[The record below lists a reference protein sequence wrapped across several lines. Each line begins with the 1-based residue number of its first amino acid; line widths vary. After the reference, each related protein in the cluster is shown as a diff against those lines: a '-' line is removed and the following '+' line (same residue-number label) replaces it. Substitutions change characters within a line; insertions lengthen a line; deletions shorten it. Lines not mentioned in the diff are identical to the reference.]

1 MMNKIELLAPAGNME
16 CLDYALMY
24 GADAVYLAG
33 TSFGMRSGAN
43 NFDADELALA
53 VKKAHNAGVSVY
65 LACNIVARNDE
76 IRRLPAFL
84 EIASDVGVDALIVS
98 DLGVM
103 STAKKYAPNIPLH
116 ISTQTGVAN
125 YETANMLY
133 SLGAARVVLARE
145 LSFDEIIELKSRIP
159 SDLEVEAFVHGS
171 MCVSFSGRCLLSNYM
186 TGRDANRGDCAQ
198 PCRWKYALM
207 EEKREGEYFP
217 VFEDERGTHILNS
230 RDMCMI
236 EHIGL
241 LDKAGISSLKIE
253 GRAKSSYYVA
263 VTTNAYRCAIDE
275 YMAGGRTEYNPS
287 EWVLNEVN
295 KVSHREY
302 STGFYFGTE
311 PGQVLENGGYVRE
324 YEVAAVVTGYED
336 GLLIL
341 SQRNKFTLGCELD
354 ILVPKAEPE
363 TLTVNLMYNE
373 NNEEIESAPHPVM
386 TVKIPYGKPLPAG
399 ALLRRQ
405 KN

>member
-1 MMNKIELLAPAGNME
+1 MKKLELLAPAGNME

-43 NFDADELALA
+43 NFTADELSEA
-53 VKKAHNAGVSVY
+53 VKKAHNVGVQVY
-65 LACNIVARNDE
+65 LASNIVARNNE
-76 IRRLPAFL
+76 IKALPAFF
-84 EIASDVGVDALIVS
+84 EAASDAGVDAFIIS

-103 STAKKYAPNIPLH
+103 SVAKKYAPKIPIH

-125 YETANMLY
+125 YETANMLH
-133 SLGAARVVLARE
+133 SLGATRVVLARE
-145 LSFDEIIELKSRIP
+145 LSFDEIIELRANIP
-159 SDLEVEAFVHGS
+159 SDLEIEAFVHGS

-217 VFEDERGTHILNS
+217 IFEDERGTHILNS

-236 EHIGL
+236 EHIAL

-275 YMAGGRTEYNPS
+275 YLTSDEEKFKPS
-287 EWVLNEVN
+287 TWVLDEVN

-302 STGFYFGTE
+302 STGFYFGSP

-336 GLLIL
+336 GYLVA
-341 SQRNKFTLGCELD
+341 SQRNKFSVGDELE
-354 ILVPKAEPE
+354 ILRPKSMPD
-363 TLTVNLMYNE
+363 TVFIENLLNGDNE
-373 NNEEIESAPHPVM
+373 KIESAPHPTM
-386 TVKIPYGKPLPAG
+386 TVKFPYDEKLPAG
-399 ALLRRQ
+399 SLLRRK

>member
-1 MMNKIELLAPAGNME
+1 MYISSSKERCEILAEDLVENKST
-16 CLDYALMY
+16 
-24 GADAVYLAG
+24 V
-33 TSFGMRSGAN
+33 RS
-43 NFDADELALA
+43 
-53 VKKAHNAGVSVY
+53 V
-65 LACNIVARNDE
+65 
-76 IRRLPAFL
+76 
-84 EIASDVGVDALIVS
+84 
-98 DLGVM
+98 
-103 STAKKYAPNIPLH
+103 AKKYAPKIPIH

-125 YETANMLY
+125 YETANMLH
-133 SLGAARVVLARE
+133 SLGATRVVLARE
-145 LSFDEIIELKSRIP
+145 LSFDEIIELRANIP
-159 SDLEVEAFVHGS
+159 SDLEIEAFVHGS

-217 VFEDERGTHILNS
+217 IFEDERGTHILNS

-236 EHIGL
+236 EHIAL

-275 YMAGGRTEYNPS
+275 YLTSDEEKFKPS
-287 EWVLNEVN
+287 TWVLDEVN

-302 STGFYFGTE
+302 STGFYFGSP

-336 GLLIL
+336 GYLVA
-341 SQRNKFTLGCELD
+341 SQRNKFSVGDELE
-354 ILVPKAEPE
+354 ILRPKSMPD
-363 TLTVNLMYNE
+363 TVFIENLLNGDNE
-373 NNEEIESAPHPVM
+373 KIESAPHPTM
-386 TVKIPYGKPLPAG
+386 TVKFPYDEKLPAG
-399 ALLRRQ
+399 SLLRRK

>member
-1 MMNKIELLAPAGNME
+1 MMGRLEVLAPAGNME

-43 NFDADELALA
+43 NFTADELSLA
-53 VKKAHNAGVSVY
+53 VKKAHLAGAAVY

-76 IRRLPAFL
+76 IKRLPQFL
-84 EIASDVGVDALIVS
+84 ETAADAGVDALIIS

-103 STAKKYAPNIPLH
+103 SVAKKYAPSVPLH

-125 YETANMLY
+125 FETANMLH
-133 SLGAARVVLARE
+133 SLGASRVVLARE
-145 LSFDEIIELKSRIP
+145 LSLDEIGELKANISP
-159 SDLEVEAFVHGS
+159 ELEVEAFVHGS

-241 LDKAGISSLKIE
+241 LDKAGITSLKIE

-263 VTTNAYRCAIDE
+263 VTTNAYRCAVDE
-275 YMAGGRTEYNPS
+275 YMAAGRQDYTPS
-287 EWVLNEVN
+287 QWVLDEVG

-302 STGFYFGTE
+302 STGFYFGTP
-311 PGQVLENGGYVRE
+311 PGQVLHNGGYVRE

-336 GLLIL
+336 GQLIV
-341 SQRNKFTLGCELD
+341 SQRNKFVAGCELEV
-354 ILVPKAEPE
+354 LVPKSAPE
-363 TLTVNLMYNE
+363 TLPVTEMFGE
-373 NNEEIESAPHPVM
+373 DGQPIESAPHPMM
-386 TVKIPYGKPLPAG
+386 TVRIPYAKELPAG
-399 ALLRRQ
+399 ALLRR
-405 KN
+405 KK

>member
-1 MMNKIELLAPAGNME
+1 MGMLEVLAPAGNME
-16 CLDYALMY
+16 SLDYALMY

-43 NFDADELALA
+43 NFTAEQLSQA
-53 VKKAHNAGVSVY
+53 VNKAHNSGVKVY
-65 LACNIVARNDE
+65 LACNIVARNNE
-76 IRRLPAFL
+76 IDRLPDFL
-84 EIASDVGVDALIVS
+84 GLAAEIGVDAFIIS

-103 STAKKYAPNIPLH
+103 SVAKKSAPNVPLH

-125 YETANMLY
+125 FETANMLHDF
-133 SLGAARVVLARE
+133 GASRVVLARE
-145 LSFDEIIELKSRIP
+145 LSFDEIFEIRAKTPSELEI
-159 SDLEVEAFVHGS
+159 EAFVHGS

-236 EHIGL
+236 EHISL
-241 LDKAGISSLKIE
+241 LDRAGISSLKIE
-253 GRAKSSYYVA
+253 GRAKSSYYTA
-263 VTTNAYRCAIDE
+263 VTTNAYRCAVDE
-275 YMAGGRTEYNPS
+275 YMAGGCREDFKPS
-287 EWVLNEVN
+287 EWVRDEVN

-302 STGFYFGTE
+302 STGFYFGDH

-324 YEVAAVVTGYED
+324 YEVAAIVTGNED
-336 GLLIL
+336 GMLVI
-341 SQRNKFTLGCELD
+341 SQRNKFCKGDELE
-354 ILVPKAEPE
+354 ILIPKQKPE
-363 TLTVNLMYNE
+363 IISVDVMFDGEDN
-373 NNEEIESAPHPVM
+373 EIESAPHPTM
-386 TVKIPYGKPLPAG
+386 TVKIPCGRILPPG
-399 ALLRRQ
+399 AILRR
-405 KN
+405 KK